1 MFQEAAEDIAF
12 ALHSIELKEECSKV
26 ELSLEE
32 FSLDDVVREVMVSL
46 SPMIG
51 TLNKTAICF
60 W

>member
-12 ALHSIELKEECSKV
+12 VLHSIELKEERSKV

-46 SPMIG
+46 SPMVAS
-51 TLNKTAICF
+51 LDKAAICF
-60 W
+60 